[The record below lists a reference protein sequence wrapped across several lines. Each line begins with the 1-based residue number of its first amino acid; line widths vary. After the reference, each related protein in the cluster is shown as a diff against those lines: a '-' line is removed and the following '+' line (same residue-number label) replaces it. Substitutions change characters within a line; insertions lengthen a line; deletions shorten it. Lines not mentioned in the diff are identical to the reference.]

1 MMLTKFDIEKY
12 FIAEKQESLLFLI
25 IGTTSILLSV
35 ILIGFFK
42 NNFWR
47 GAALPLLII
56 GILQFVVGFTV
67 YKRSDT
73 DRVNMVYALDMNPE
87 KLQKEELPR
96 MKVVNRN
103 FVTYRWIEIILAFLG
118 VIVTIK
124 YKSNLTYQNSWN
136 GNAFY
141 YGIGIFLTVQ
151 SLLMLGADYFAEKRG
166 LIYENQLSSFAEHQ
180 NKKSQ

>member
-1 MMLTKFDIEKY
+1 MLTKFDIEKY
-12 FIAEKQESLLFLI
+12 FLAEKQESLVFLFIGI
-25 IGTTSILLSV
+25 ISV
-35 ILIGFFK
+35 LAAFIFIGFLK

-47 GAALPLLII
+47 GAALPILII
-56 GILQFVVGFTV
+56 GLLQCVVGYTV
-67 YKRSDT
+67 YKRSDA

-103 FVTYRWIEIILAFLG
+103 FVIYRWIEIVLTLLG

-124 YKSNLTYQNSWN
+124 YRTNLTYQNSWN

-166 LIYENQLSSFAEHQ
+166 LIYENQLSGFIVNY